1 VRNPAHWTIRL
12 VVAVLAGSLLLT
24 GALVGAAPQV
34 WRLLNDHSQT
44 PVVLPSFAGLANR
57 TQILD
62 VSNRQVGVFE
72 LQNSQPLTIDQVPD
86 QVVAALLA
94 VEDSGFYKHKGVNLR
109 ALVRAT
115 LANFQ
120 YSSGRQGASTITQQV
135 VKNEYLAGLP
145 RDGRYK
151 ILQARY
157 AVMLEKT
164 VPKSKIVER
173 YLNTVYFGNNAYGV
187 QAAAEV
193 YFGAK
198 VSDLTLAQAGFLAGL
213 VRAPTSYDPIS
224 HPEQSRRRFSQV
236 LDRFVSVGLMDKA
249 TADSTL
255 QGFQLPETI
264 QTIAQQST
272 SRTYFT
278 EMVRDYLL
286 NKSTVLGATYQERFA
301 ALYRGGL
308 KIYTTLDQGAQAK
321 AEKAAREKLPANKA
335 GIQDSLVSLD
345 TTSGALRAMVGG
357 PGFSAGSNEINL
369 ALRRRQTGSSIKMFI
384 LTAAL
389 EAGVEGT
396 DLIDGTLPCTL
407 PNPDNPTQPFNI
419 TKGVSHP
426 LSTLAEQ
433 TWLSINCAYARL
445 AQIVGLHRLVN
456 EVYKLASSDYLKPD
470 LYKIY
475 PYASF
480 STGANEL
487 SPMDMASGAQAI
499 ANGGVHFEP
508 YFIEKI
514 EGPSGVIYQ
523 HTPVSAQ
530 VISADVANKEVAI
543 LKQTLIKGT
552 ARRTPLAT
560 NRPAAGKTGT
570 QDENTNAWFVGFT
583 PQLTTAVW
591 VGDPKA
597 YTPMVNIPEFK
608 KVGVPQ
614 VQGATFPA
622 QIWKQ
627 YMDSALAG
635 VAAADW
641 PAAPAPTRNQVRLY
655 LPGVDC
661 IAQVVSGKL
670 SPADMGPV
678 KTVVPVT
685 TAAPATPASA
695 TPTTIAAPVTTIP
708 ASVTTAYKGP
718 VVSVVDPGTT
728 IAPDN
733 TDPFA
738 PVVGVDPQKY
748 YVYDCAKGIPKTVRT
763 TIG

>member
-1 VRNPAHWTIRL
+1 
-12 VVAVLAGSLLLT
+12 
-24 GALVGAAPQV
+24 
-34 WRLLNDHSQT
+34 
-44 PVVLPSFAGLANR
+44 
-57 TQILD
+57 
-62 VSNRQVGVFE
+62 
-72 LQNSQPLTIDQVPD
+72 
-86 QVVAALLA
+86 
-94 VEDSGFYKHKGVNLR
+94 
-109 ALVRAT
+109 
-115 LANFQ
+115 
-120 YSSGRQGASTITQQV
+120 
-135 VKNEYLAGLP
+135 
-145 RDGRYK
+145 
-151 ILQARY
+151 
-157 AVMLEKT
+157 
-164 VPKSKIVER
+164 
-173 YLNTVYFGNNAYGV
+173 
-187 QAAAEV
+187 
-193 YFGAK
+193 
-198 VSDLTLAQAGFLAGL
+198 
-213 VRAPTSYDPIS
+213 
-224 HPEQSRRRFSQV
+224 
-236 LDRFVSVGLMDKA
+236 
-249 TADSTL
+249 
-255 QGFQLPETI
+255 
-264 QTIAQQST
+264 
-272 SRTYFT
+272 
-278 EMVRDYLL
+278 
-286 NKSTVLGATYQERFA
+286 
-301 ALYRGGL
+301 
-308 KIYTTLDQGAQAK
+308 
-321 AEKAAREKLPANKA
+321 
-335 GIQDSLVSLD
+335 
-345 TTSGALRAMVGG
+345 
-357 PGFSAGSNEINL
+357 
-369 ALRRRQTGSSIKMFI
+369 MFI

-487 SPMDMASGAQAI
+487 SPMDMASGAQTI

-552 ARRTPLAT
+552 ARRTPLAN

-627 YMDSALAG
+627 YMDAALTG
-635 VAAADW
+635 VAATDW

-685 TAAPATPASA
+685 TAAPASPASA
-695 TPTTIAAPVTTIP
+695 SPTTIAAPVTTIAAP
-708 ASVTTAYKGP
+708 VTTAYKGP
-718 VVSVVDPGTT
+718 VVSAVDPGTT
-728 IAPDN
+728 IAPAN